1 MGVEDKR
8 RKQLES
14 VDDVLSEVREQLQY
28 SHEQG
33 DVYELRALQL
43 LLQVTKAMHTR
54 RDIYDLITLVLDSA
68 LSFAEA
74 DRAFLMLFNDD
85 DELRFKMGR
94 TYEGEYLGESSFVI
108 STGIVQKVLDG
119 QKAIILSDAQ
129 TDAHFNKRQ
138 SVQDLQLR
146 TIMAAPLC
154 VSGNLIGLIYV
165 DSKRPLTRYSK
176 HHLNVLTS
184 LADQAAVAITNAQKF
199 ETHHG

>member
-1 MGVEDKR
+1 MDDKR

-43 LLQVTKAMHTR
+43 LLQVTKAMHSR

-74 DRAFLMLFNDD
+74 DRAFLLLFDASD
-85 DELRFKMGR
+85 QLRFKMGR
-94 TYEGEYLGESSFVI
+94 TYEGEYLGEADFVV
-108 STGIVQKVLDG
+108 STGVIQEVLNGQRIV
-119 QKAIILSDAQ
+119 ILSDAQ
-129 TDAHFNKRQ
+129 MDAQFNKRQ
-138 SVQDLQLR
+138 SVQDLELR
-146 TIMAAPLC
+146 TIMAAPLNAA
-154 VSGNLIGLIYV
+154 GAMIGLIYV

-199 ETHHG
+199 ETHQGG

>member
-1 MGVEDKR
+1 MDDKR

-43 LLQVTKAMHTR
+43 LLQVTKAMHSR

-74 DRAFLMLFNDD
+74 DRAFLFLYNDD

-94 TYEGEYLGESSFVI
+94 TYEGEYLAEAGTVV
-108 STGIVQKVLDG
+108 STGIIQEVLEG
-119 QKAIILSDAQ
+119 QKTIILSDAQ
-129 TDAHFNKRQ
+129 TDELYNKRQ
-138 SVQDLQLR
+138 SVQDLELR
-146 TIMAAPLC
+146 TIMAAPLSA
-154 VSGNLIGLIYV
+154 SGSVIGLIYV

-199 ETHHG
+199 ETFHG